1 MKRIIRIGKTRY
13 EIENEDDLITIIH
26 VLAHQGFTVSEIS
39 YIVGI
44 PKELVQKYLEDCW

>member
-13 EIENEDDLITIIH
+13 EVETEDDLITIVH

-39 YIVGI
+39 YITGI
-44 PKELVQKYLEDCW
+44 PKEKVLEYLQDCW